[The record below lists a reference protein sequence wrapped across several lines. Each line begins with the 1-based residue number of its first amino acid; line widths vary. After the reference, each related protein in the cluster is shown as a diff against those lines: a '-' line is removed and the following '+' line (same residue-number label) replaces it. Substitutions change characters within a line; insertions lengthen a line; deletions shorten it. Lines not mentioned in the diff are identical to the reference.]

1 MKTLASIIAVL
12 GAIVAFI
19 LPALKRKNEELKK
32 EVNSQ
37 NNQINNLKE
46 NVKIIKETSNVDIIS
61 GSAKLRERKRGSG
74 K

>member
-19 LPALKRKNEELKK
+19 LPALNRKNEELKK